1 MSWKKELV
9 IKNLAWINKLI
20 FKLYFMALSFTT
32 RCQLSTL
39 VCILIMNVLISIG
52 LRVTRSS
59 SICWPPWS
67 SSTTH
72 LSTTGSLAT
81 LSTCLHP
88 DASLLSRPLQV
99 QAETLNRYSM
109 MLVLYDPMKLC
120 WNNDQT
126 LKFCKMQVGWVLGG
140 LQFGICAPA
149 CQKDFDLSLWT
160 KCFLPKD
167 DSVLWFSSQWKQ
179 LKVERQ
185 FLHWISLPSLF
196 CRLLGKHNKGFVI
209 LLWRSQPR
217 KNKNKDGLQTHL
229 SALLNSAFSCSTTS
243 TWLPIVTNPSPYCVS
258 SRASPTPKWSSSRR
272 RRWTINSTQPSC
284 QNVMFFR
291 LNDSDK
297 ETCL

>member
-109 MLVLYDPMKLC
+109 RCLYYMTQWSYVEIMIKL
-120 WNNDQT
+120 WN
-126 LKFCKMQVGWVLGG
+126 
-140 LQFGICAPA
+140 
-149 CQKDFDLSLWT
+149 
-160 KCFLPKD
+160 
-167 DSVLWFSSQWKQ
+167 SV
-179 LKVERQ
+179 R
-185 FLHWISLPSLF
+185 
-196 CRLLGKHNKGFVI
+196 CRLAECWVVSSLEYV
-209 LLWRSQPR
+209 LQPVKR
-217 KNKNKDGLQTHL
+217 IFISICEQNAFYRRMTVSSD
-229 SALLNSAFSCSTTS
+229 SLLNESSWRLRDNSSTGSVFHLFSVASLANTTKG
-243 TWLPIVTNPSPYCVS
+243 L
-258 SRASPTPKWSSSRR
+258 
-272 RRWTINSTQPSC
+272 
-284 QNVMFFR
+284 
-291 LNDSDK
+291 
-297 ETCL
+297 